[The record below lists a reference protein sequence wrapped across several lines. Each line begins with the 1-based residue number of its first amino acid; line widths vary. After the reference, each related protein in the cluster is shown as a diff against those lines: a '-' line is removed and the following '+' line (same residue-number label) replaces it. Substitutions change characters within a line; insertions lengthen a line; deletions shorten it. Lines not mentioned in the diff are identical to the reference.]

1 MIIKPCGGTPLA
13 PLRQHACSEPRHRA
27 SACAATPEQPDM
39 RQEAPIGNPG
49 CGPKRTPVCSEERP
63 TGTPLA
69 RAFLASLREVLG
81 FAVHLVCF
89 ALAAISGLL
98 HPQVC
103 HLGGVGTWFV
113 PLCRLSLQEG
123 LMHSDLCVDHADHTD
138 LRCCASHAQG
148 ISLRLSQGLPCV
160 RRALRSPG
168 PSLCHCQ
175 WYSLH

>member
-1 MIIKPCGGTPLA
+1 MNPSPPCTF
-13 PLRQHACSEPRHRA
+13 
-27 SACAATPEQPDM
+27 TPELPDLCQKP
-39 RQEAPIGNPG
+39 RSVKQ
-49 CGPKRTPVCSEERP
+49 RP

-69 RAFLASLREVLG
+69 RAFLASLRVVLG
-81 FAVHLVCF
+81 FAFHLVCF

-148 ISLRLSQGLPCV
+148 ISLRLSHPPTPRTERPTAGSD
-160 RRALRSPG
+160 RSPAMAAHALSQEL
-168 PSLCHCQ
+168 PAAKAMAAHALSQ
-175 WYSLH
+175 EMPQEPA